1 VAVTAFWFGEA
12 LLGQFSSTSARR
24 VDWDADTIKV
34 SLHTS
39 TYTPNQDTHN
49 FYDDLTNEV
58 ANGNGY
64 TTGGQ
69 AITTSAPTYDTA
81 SNTVRLDA
89 TDPSWTSASFT
100 ARYAVIYKDTGVA
113 GTSPLLGYVDFGGN
127 ETVTSGTITIQWDST
142 DGVLRVVAS

>member
-1 VAVTAFWFGEA
+1 MAVTAFWFGEA

-127 ETVTSGTITIQWDST
+127 ETVTSGTFTIQWDST